1 MPKFPQ
7 ELDEQQQAVVKA
19 HLTDL
24 QEISP
29 QMLDHLPVADLGLR
43 KAVLFP
49 PQAAITDLALRR
61 VEAALKQNLVDAQ
74 RSAEVGHTRQMLE
87 LGFAT
92 IAELV
97 RDAQGELAR
106 VAGPAISVAI
116 RNLIEAR
123 LAQSHNPESPGS
135 ADVPGVPPDFL
146 EQIAADVFNKGF
158 QSPGPADVPGVSR
171 DFPVSGPVYAGTSPN
186 TCELDRTLQ
195 PAPSESGCISL
206 YEDPE
211 HNLQICLTRLRTWG
225 THTLTSDDCK
235 WLQGALTVIRHA

>member
-61 VEAALKQNLVDAQ
+61 VEAALKQSLVDAQ

-135 ADVPGVPPDFL
+135 ADVPGV
-146 EQIAADVFNKGF
+146 
-158 QSPGPADVPGVSR
+158 SR
-171 DFPVSGPVYAGTSPN
+171 DFPVSDPVYAGTSPN